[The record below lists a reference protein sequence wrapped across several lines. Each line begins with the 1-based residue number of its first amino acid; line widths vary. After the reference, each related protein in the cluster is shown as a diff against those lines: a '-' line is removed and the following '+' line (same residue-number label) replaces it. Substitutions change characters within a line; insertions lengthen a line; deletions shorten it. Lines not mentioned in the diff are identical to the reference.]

1 MAQDMPISALL
12 AEEGFNTVASSRA
25 AREALVRHGLT
36 NHRKKNIT
44 VQKLSRV
51 HEVLTGEF
59 YRVCNDPW
67 CQSIADLEAEGR
79 EIVAV
84 AGDACQV
91 CGGKKSCRS
100 LKVAALV
107 FEKQQIRRVVI
118 LGGTRAGQREI
129 AVHASG
135 SNVEFRFVDGT
146 KHGRAS
152 QLAASYSK
160 WADLMIVWANTPI
173 NHTVSRTYKG
183 VCLESTKFVYATR
196 TGVAGM
202 FDEVVRQI
210 A

>member
-1 MAQDMPISALL
+1 MAQDMPIGALL

-25 AREALVRHGLT
+25 AREALVRYGLT

-51 HEVLTGEF
+51 REILTREF
-59 YRVCNDPW
+59 YRACDDPW
-67 CQSIADLEAEGR
+67 CQTVGVLEAEGR
-79 EIVAV
+79 EIVTV

-107 FEKQQIRRVVI
+107 FEKRQIRRVVI

-129 AVHASG
+129 AAYASS

-152 QLAASYSK
+152 QLAAPYSR
-160 WADLMIVWANTPI
+160 WADLIVVWANTPI

-183 VCLESTKFVYATR
+183 VCSESTKLVYATR